1 MFLEAWMRR
10 DNTLIHPSQKRHQNT
25 KKLNPTLHSKVKMT
39 WPGLWQRQHLLQI
52 FRASMQIASE
62 WESSGEFSNGLYQ
75 DRKHFCI
82 FCAALNATV
91 EHNATGQG
99 IDEANSPKN
108 LANASTTVGS
118 LSWHLIHESMSS
130 VHLASSCYLLR
141 CFLKSY
147 GILGSLQRKE
157 QKTRPCGPVAL
168 WPCGPVALPA
178 WQWSCSPSFGP
189 HTSAEPGQASF
200 AAFVLHA
207 ELRSYNT
214 IQYHQIPQARGAPI
228 YAELTESLLSAR
240 TWKECCPMLPPACN
254 RFHVRTPRSKSGSD
268 AMLKHQ
274 QSRLLSKAA
283 SKWHLQVATATALPA
298 TRSTHHFHTN
308 SPVVYGSMSLLFS
321 QATECRQL
329 PQLMSCKW
337 QSSPHRANWSHD
349 QNGRR
354 HVRLSNCRKYEMWT
368 HVSVKIIWSPP
379 ILKVPKTHEIFR
391 FVSYSWNFFRFEVE
405 SMCQKIW
412 ECPRTN
418 PISGLWI
425 TDQKL
430 QTICLFLID
439 LRKKDNETIAH
450 QWVKILF

>member
-1 MFLEAWMRR
+1 MAWVVTTSTSFA
-10 DNTLIHPSQKRHQNT
+10 NLSCNHAK
-25 KKLNPTLHSKVKMT
+25 
-39 WPGLWQRQHLLQI
+39 
-52 FRASMQIASE
+52 

-82 FCAALNATV
+82 FCAALNVTV

-147 GILGSLQRKE
+147 GILGSLQGKE
-157 QKTRPCGPVAL
+157 QKTR
-168 WPCGPVALPA
+168 PCGPVALPA

-189 HTSAEPGQASF
+189 HTSGEPGQASF

-254 RFHVRTPRSKSGSD
+254 RSMLRHLDQSLDLTRCWSTSSPGSYP
-268 AMLKHQ
+268 
-274 QSRLLSKAA
+274 RLLANDTSR
-283 SKWHLQVATATALPA
+283 WQPQRLYLP
-298 TRSTHHFHTN
+298 
-308 SPVVYGSMSLLFS
+308 L
-321 QATECRQL
+321 
-329 PQLMSCKW
+329 
-337 QSSPHRANWSHD
+337 D
-349 QNGRR
+349 
-354 HVRLSNCRKYEMWT
+354 
-368 HVSVKIIWSPP
+368 PP
-379 ILKVPKTHEIFR
+379 I
-391 FVSYSWNFFRFEVE
+391 
-405 SMCQKIW
+405 
-412 ECPRTN
+412 
-418 PISGLWI
+418 ISTRI
-425 TDQKL
+425 
-430 QTICLFLID
+430 
-439 LRKKDNETIAH
+439 H
-450 QWVKILF
+450 QLYMVLCVCFSAKPLSVGNYHN